1 MKFRDQLWRF
11 SFEQLDIRGE
21 LVYLDESWQQVLAR
35 HDYPPN
41 VRNQL
46 GQALAVVALLSV
58 SIKFEGTLIMQ
69 IQGKGPLRSLVT
81 QVTSKGAVRGLAR
94 WDGMVPDGTLQEVF
108 GNGNILIT
116 IIKDSGERYQSIV
129 ELSGINLA
137 EALNRYF
144 LQSEQLPSSFQLFV
158 SPEHVAGFFLQAL
171 PVSQA
176 QLKSSYGEMAD
187 ITDREENWNRV
198 NILAD
203 TLRSEEIFT
212 LDPARLLHQLFNEEE
227 VHLFDPSDLHFECTC
242 SREKVEKT
250 LITFGKAEL
259 DNILEQEG
267 SIKVDCEFCN
277 MHYRFDAADV
287 AALCEQDAAPP
298 PGATFH

>member
-94 WDGMVPDGTLQEVF
+94 WDGMVPDGTLQDVF
-108 GNGNILIT
+108 GGGNILIT

-176 QLKSSYGEMAD
+176 QSKSSYSEMAD

-203 TLRSEEIFT
+203 TLRSEEIFN

-227 VHLFDPSDLHFECTC
+227 VHLFDPGDLHFECTC

-250 LITFGKAEL
+250 LIAFGKAEL
-259 DNILEQEG
+259 ENILEEEG

-277 MHYRFDAADV
+277 MHYSFDAVDV
-287 AALCEQDAAPP
+287 AALCDQDTAPP

>member
-41 VRNQL
+41 VRKQL